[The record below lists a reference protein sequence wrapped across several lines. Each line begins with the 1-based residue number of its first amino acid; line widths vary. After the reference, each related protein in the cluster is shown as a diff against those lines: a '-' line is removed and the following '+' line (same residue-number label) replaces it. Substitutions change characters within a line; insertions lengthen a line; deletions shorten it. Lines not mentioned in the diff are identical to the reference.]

1 LRFTPEQRGDYTFF
15 LRTPPIWIE
24 GEGEFLQDLVKVVL
38 HVQAQ
43 KGWDAVLPGTF
54 QLVPLT
60 RPYGLQPGMVFQAQA
75 EGTDRPLK
83 GAPVEVERYHPV
95 PPKETPADEH
105 VTRTARTDPNGVVTC
120 TLTEPGWWGITVQR
134 DAGTRERKGK
144 AYPMRQRATLWVF
157 VETK

>member
-1 LRFTPEQRGDYTFF
+1 
-15 LRTPPIWIE
+15 
-24 GEGEFLQDLVKVVL
+24 
-38 HVQAQ
+38 
-43 KGWDAVLPGTF
+43 
-54 QLVPLT
+54 
-60 RPYGLQPGMVFQAQA
+60 
-75 EGTDRPLK
+75 
-83 GAPVEVERYHPV
+83 VEVERYHPV